1 MRPLLTNLSFCFA
14 AGCFAGL
21 AYALGLWA
29 MGQYG
34 LTRFLHVDIAPHLS
48 NAYIYQ
54 RVVWGGI
61 CGLIFM
67 LPWQKSWITRG
78 VLLSLIPAGVLL
90 LILLPMRGFGVG
102 ALGLGTLTPLVILLA
117 CAAGGIAGSGLLR
130 AQGK

>member
-1 MRPLLTNLSFCFA
+1 MREFLRNLSFCFT

-21 AYALGLWA
+21 GYAIALWA
-29 MGQYG
+29 MGHYG
-34 LTRFLHVDIAPHLS
+34 FSRFLHVDIAPHLHS
-48 NAYIYQ
+48 AYVYQ

-78 VLLSLIPAGVLL
+78 FLLSLIPAGILL
-90 LILLPMRGFGVG
+90 LILLPMRGLGIG
-102 ALGLGTLTPLVILLA
+102 ALALGTLTPLVIILA